1 MEKEELQSSVNAEK
15 LKVLNSTL
23 EKLEKQFGK
32 VFLPQK
38 HVVSNISTNC

>member
-23 EKLEKQFGK
+23 EKLEKQFG
-32 VFLPQK
+32 
-38 HVVSNISTNC
+38 